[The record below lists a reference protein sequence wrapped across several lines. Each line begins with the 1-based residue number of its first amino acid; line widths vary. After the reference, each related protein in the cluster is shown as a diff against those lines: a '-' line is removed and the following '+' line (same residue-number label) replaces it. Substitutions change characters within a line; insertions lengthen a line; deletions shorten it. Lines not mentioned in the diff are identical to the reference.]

1 MPHDPEEVIAFAK
14 SLVDHVVHANQ
25 VEEIAQLRDENAQLR
40 TMIATM
46 LRALKQ
52 VEICLQMALDREK
65 K

>member
-1 MPHDPEEVIAFAK
+1 MPHERDDVIAF
-14 SLVDHVVHANQ
+14 VM
-25 VEEIAQLRDENAQLR
+25 EEIAQLRDENAQLR

-52 VEICLQMALDREK
+52 VEICLQVALDREK